1 MEHRDHENPEQ
12 CRCDHAAEHR
22 RPHGALGDNQRQ
34 KPEDKGEAG
43 HHDRPE
49 AQARAFDRRFQDRLA
64 VAPLLNG
71 ELDDQDAILGCGY
84 SRPLERRTRI
94 SILARLPPS
103 LCRASWMISRSHTLT
118 GNST

>member
-1 MEHRDHENPEQ
+1 MPP
-12 CRCDHAAEHR
+12 EHR
-22 RPHGALGDNQRQ
+22 RPHGAPAERAGALGDNQRQ

-49 AQARAFDRRFQDRLA
+49 AQTRAFNRRFQDRIA
-64 VAPLLNG
+64 VAPLLDRKF
-71 ELDDQDAILGCGY
+71 DDQDAVLGCGY

-103 LCRASWMISRSHTLT
+103 LCRASRMISRSCTLT